1 MNKINIDYCKV
12 PTIDLKHLET
22 MYSPTT
28 EDEEQQYNPF
38 RIQKLQKYQP
48 IYSLFFEMTQTN
60 YSTINLKHQYHMHDL
75 EKVLDISGNILR
87 SKPVFIKYSPLYDP
101 TKYMVGKYQNVNY
114 EPFFYE
120 LPTITS
126 NETNCNKKVISVNNS
141 AYTDGFFS
149 YLSSQ
154 LLNYHGFDNGIDYY
168 GSYLGIQDK
177 FKTNIADDYEYLNN
191 STFFNDNIKKLF
203 DITQSAT
210 MQFMNYN
217 SRGNKHKLNISSSP
231 LDLDTDIITIQTENI
246 STNNDYEELVVDL
259 PNAEFTAEMI
269 YQTDKPSGKQNDS
282 DSSDSDESC
291 TTESGELETKDFE
304 NSSDIEN
311 DNEEDTEDTDDTDDT
326 DEDSDCSN
334 DAMFAYI
341 HNFPIQLICLEKCD
355 GTLDA
360 LLENK
365 QLNDAESLAALFQII
380 MTLIT
385 YQKAYHFTHN
395 DLHTNNIVYKKTK
408 TSYLYYRY
416 KKVVY
421 RVPTFGRIYKIID
434 FGRSIYKYTN
444 NVFCSDSFAPGGDA
458 STQYNFEPFYDNNK
472 PIISP
477 NYSFDL
483 CRLGTSIFDFVL
495 DIDNMITEED
505 MSPFQKIIAKW
516 CTDDLGKNILYKKNG
531 EERYP
536 NFKLY
541 KMISRTVHEHIPEKQ
556 LELPAFKQYEYLL
569 KPKYQFNRII
579 NIDKIPCYA

>member
-1 MNKINIDYCKV
+1 MTKINIDYCKV

-22 MYSPTT
+22 MFSPTT
-28 EDEEQQYNPF
+28 EDDEHHYNPF

-48 IYSLFFEMTQTN
+48 IYSLFFEMTETN
-60 YSTINLKHQYHMHDL
+60 YSTINLKHRFHMHNL
-75 EKVLDISGNILR
+75 ERVLDTSCNKIAHL
-87 SKPVFIKYSPLYDP
+87 PVFIKYSPLYDP
-101 TKYMVGKYQNVNY
+101 TKYMVGKYQNINY

-120 LPTITS
+120 LPNLTS
-126 NETNCNKKVISVNNS
+126 NETNCNKKVLSSNNS

-154 LLNYHGFDNGIDYY
+154 LLNCHDFDNGIDYY

-177 FKTNIADDYEYLNN
+177 FKINIADDYEYLNN

-203 DITQSAT
+203 DVTQTES

-217 SRGNKHKLNISSSP
+217 SRGNKHKLNISSSQ
-231 LDLDTDIITIQTENI
+231 LDLDNDIITIQTTCI
-246 STNNDYEELVVDL
+246 STKNDCEELDVV
-259 PNAEFTAEMI
+259 AQVEEFTAEII
-269 YQTDKPSGKQNDS
+269 YQTEKPAGKQNDS

-291 TTESGELETKDFE
+291 TTESDDLETQEFE
-304 NSSDIEN
+304 NSSDI
-311 DNEEDTEDTDDTDDT
+311 
-326 DEDSDCSN
+326 DEDEDEDEDESEEESDCS
-334 DAMFAYI
+334 DVAMYAYI

-365 QLNDAESLAALFQII
+365 LLNDDESLAALFQII
-380 MTLIT
+380 MTLLT

-395 DLHTNNIVYKKTK
+395 DLHTNNIVYKETK
-408 TSYLYYRY
+408 ATYLYYRY
-416 KKVVY
+416 KKAVY
-421 RVPTFGRIYKIID
+421 RVPTFGRIFKIID
-434 FGRSIYKYTN
+434 FGRSIYKFKG

-458 STQYNFEPFYDNNK
+458 STQYNFEPFYDNKK
-472 PIISP
+472 PVLPP

-541 KMISRTVHEHIPEKQ
+541 KMIARTVHEHIPEKQ
-556 LELPAFKQYEYLL
+556 LESPEFKKFEYTP
-569 KPKYQFNRII
+569 KNKYQFNRII